1 MRTIGVV
8 TVARSDYGIYRPV
21 LRGIAGDAEFELRL
35 FVSGAHLANDYGA
48 TVREIEADGF
58 PIAARIKS
66 VRDEDDPRSVARA
79 AGQAV
84 GGFADAF
91 AASRPDLLLA
101 LGDRFEMLAAAFAA
115 LLLRLPV
122 AHLHGGE
129 ASEGAFDESIRHALT
144 KLSHLHFAATEQA
157 ARRIRQLGEEPWRVV
172 VRGAPALDHTAPHE
186 PRAPHARAR
195 RIGRPH
201 HPPPLV
207 VTYHPPTLDPR
218 DPGELVQEL
227 LAALEWSGLPA
238 VFTYPNADPGGLAVR
253 RAIDAYVAD
262 HPGARAVSSL
272 GSRAYHSL
280 LRHAAAVVGN
290 SSSGIIEAASFRAP
304 VVNVGNRQEGRLR
317 PANVID
323 VDDDRDAIAAGIQR
337 ALSPEF
343 RASLAELTNP
353 YGDGH
358 AAEAIVATLQQV
370 ELGPRLLTKRFHDL
384 DD

>member
-21 LRGIAGDAEFELRL
+21 LRGIAGDAELELRL
-35 FVSGAHLANDYGA
+35 FVSGTHLASDHGA

-66 VRDEDDPRSVARA
+66 VSDEDDATSIARG

-172 VRGAPALDHTAPHE
+172 VSGAPALDEIARLE
-186 PRAPHARAR
+186 PLADDELER
-195 RIGRPH
+195 RIGLPLD
-201 HPPPLV
+201 PPPLV

-227 LAALEWSGLPA
+227 LAAVEQSGLPA

-262 HPGARAVSSL
+262 HPRTRAVSSL

-290 SSSGIIEAASFRAP
+290 SSSGIVEAASFRAP
-304 VVNVGNRQEGRLR
+304 VVNVGNRQDGRLR
-317 PANVID
+317 PGNVID
-323 VDDDRDAIAAGIQR
+323 VDDDRDAIAAAIQR
-337 ALSPEF
+337 ALSPDF

-358 AAEAIVATLQQV
+358 AAEAIVATLRQV

-384 DD
+384 DA